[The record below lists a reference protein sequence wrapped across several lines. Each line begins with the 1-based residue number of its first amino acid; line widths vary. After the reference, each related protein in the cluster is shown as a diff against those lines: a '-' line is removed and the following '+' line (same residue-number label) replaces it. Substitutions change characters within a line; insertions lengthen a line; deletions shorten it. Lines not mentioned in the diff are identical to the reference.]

1 MRAVRVFFL
10 FLAVTLVSGFS
21 LPFDRA
27 EAACR
32 WFKATHNG
40 TDMFYADGAAGT
52 AEFKVKSM
60 IDSWTASK
68 GIRRKKIYMAKT
80 KCGDWFI
87 KYMLPHKH
95 CIAKAKVCF

>member
-1 MRAVRVFFL
+1 MA
-10 FLAVTLVSGFS
+10 LASGVAATVMVDAK
-21 LPFDRA
+21 PA
-27 EAACR
+27 EAGCR

-40 TDMFYADGAAGT
+40 TDFFYSDGAAGT

-60 IDSWTASK
+60 IDSWTAQR

-87 KYMLPHKH
+87 KYALPHKH
-95 CIAKAKVCF
+95 CIAKAKVCY